1 MGGLLDSIMPS
12 VISSRSDLSLFR
24 IDDNIFLLAE
34 NREFLRLKL
43 VEKKKIQFDAPI
55 SRLSRP
61 SRGLFFIT
69 DVCVFL
75 RLCTYFIVLLVRRYH
90 YLCVRID
97 NLIKKIR

>member
-24 IDDNIFLLAE
+24 TDDNIFLLAE

-43 VEKKKIQFDAPI
+43 VEKKIQFDAPI
-55 SRLSRP
+55 SRFSRH

-69 DVCVFL
+69 DVCIFL
-75 RLCTYFIVLLVRRYH
+75 CLCTYFIVLPVRRYH
-90 YLCVRID
+90 NLCVRVD
-97 NLIKKIR
+97 VLIKKIR

>member
-43 VEKKKIQFDAPI
+43 VEKKKSNLMHRFH
-55 SRLSRP
+55 
-61 SRGLFFIT
+61 GLAGLAVDCFSLLTFVFF
-69 DVCVFL
+69 CVS
-75 RLCTYFIVLLVRRYH
+75 
-90 YLCVRID
+90 VRI
-97 NLIKKIR
+97 LSFYWYVGTTISAYVLTI